1 VQFTL
6 EKAFH
11 LAHHIIMG
19 EYWLLRGVVEGTD
32 PTPKNVSETLPAIQT

>member
-1 VQFTL
+1 MVQFTL

-19 EYWLLRGVVEGTD
+19 EYWLLRG
-32 PTPKNVSETLPAIQT
+32 LAIVL